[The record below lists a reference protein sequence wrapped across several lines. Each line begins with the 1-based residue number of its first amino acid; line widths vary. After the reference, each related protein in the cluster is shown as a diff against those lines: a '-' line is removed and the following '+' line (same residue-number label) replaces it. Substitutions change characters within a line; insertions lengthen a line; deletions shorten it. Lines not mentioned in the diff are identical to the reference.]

1 VAQGLLLKQKAPYV
15 IGHPWANNI
24 SSVLFPTVMIDSSE
38 FGKPIRWLFRE
49 TLVVVLGVLIAIGVN
64 DYWNERQE
72 RILERE
78 YLTRLLEDV
87 AADIEYVRSARSMLD
102 RKLQALDAI
111 APVVRGLAPV
121 PNDLE
126 TFLRNV
132 ALGGLGGASSTY
144 WITDTTFEDMKAT
157 GSLRLI
163 RDAEMRR
170 RIVRYYGDFETFFAR
185 SRDRKTG
192 YVSFVHSRL
201 PSELRDDMDLSD
213 MEKFGAVDAME
224 EFMSPEFQYLLNQE
238 YNYAY
243 FNQQNNIG
251 PTAEELAQQIKEYL
265 SSI

>member
-1 VAQGLLLKQKAPYV
+1 
-15 IGHPWANNI
+15 
-24 SSVLFPTVMIDSSE
+24 MINSAE
-38 FGKPIRWLFRE
+38 FGKRTRWLLGE
-49 TLVVVLGVLIAIGVN
+49 TLVVVLGVLIAIGIN

-72 RILERE
+72 RNLERE

-87 AADIEYVRSARSMLD
+87 TADIEYVDSAKSMLD

-111 APVVRGLAPV
+111 APVVRELAPI
-121 PNDLE
+121 PNDIE

-144 WITDTTFEDMKAT
+144 WITNTTFEDMKAT

-163 RDAEMRR
+163 RDPEMRR
-170 RIVRYYGDFETFFAR
+170 TIGTYYGDFETFFAR

-192 YVSFVHSRL
+192 YVRFVHSRL
-201 PSELRDDMDLSD
+201 PSELRDDMDLSAIS
-213 MEKFGAVDAME
+213 KFGAVEAVE
-224 EFMSPEFQYLLNQE
+224 QFRSPEFQYLLNQE

-243 FNQQNNIG
+243 FNRRNNIG
-251 PTAEELAQQIKEYL
+251 PAAEQLAQQIEEYL

>member
-1 VAQGLLLKQKAPYV
+1 
-15 IGHPWANNI
+15 
-24 SSVLFPTVMIDSSE
+24 MIESPE
-38 FGKPIRWLFRE
+38 LGKRIRWLLGE
-49 TLVVVLGVLIAIGVN
+49 TLVVVLGVLIAIGIN

-78 YLTRLLEDV
+78 YLSRLLEDV
-87 AADIEYVRSARSMLD
+87 VADIEYVSSAKSMLD

-111 APVVRGLAPV
+111 APVVRGLEPV
-121 PNDLE
+121 PSDLE

-170 RIVRYYGDFETFFAR
+170 TIGRYYGDFDNFFAR

-201 PSELRDDMDLSD
+201 PAELRDDMDFSD
-213 MEKFGAVDAME
+213 MVKFGAADTIE
-224 EFMSPEFQYLLNQE
+224 EFISPEFQYLLNQE

-243 FNQQNNIG
+243 FNLQHNIG
-251 PTAEELAQQIKEYL
+251 PTAEKLAQQIEEYL

>member
-1 VAQGLLLKQKAPYV
+1 
-15 IGHPWANNI
+15 
-24 SSVLFPTVMIDSSE
+24 M
-38 FGKPIRWLFRE
+38 
-49 TLVVVLGVLIAIGVN
+49 VLGVLIAIGIN
-64 DYWNERQE
+64 DYWSARQE
-72 RILERE
+72 RQMERE
-78 YLTRLLEDV
+78 YLTRLLEDI
-87 AADIEYVRSARSMLD
+87 AADIDYVSSAQNMLD

-170 RIVRYYGDFETFFAR
+170 TIGKYYGDFETFFAR

-192 YVSFVHSRL
+192 YASFVHSRL
-201 PSELRDDMDLSD
+201 PAELRDDMTFSD
-213 MEKFGAVDAME
+213 MTNFGAVDAIN
-224 EFMSPEFQYLLNQE
+224 EFISPEFQDLLNRE

-243 FNQQNNIG
+243 FNRQNNIG
-251 PTAEELAQQIKEYL
+251 PTAEKLAQQIEEYL
-265 SSI
+265 NSH